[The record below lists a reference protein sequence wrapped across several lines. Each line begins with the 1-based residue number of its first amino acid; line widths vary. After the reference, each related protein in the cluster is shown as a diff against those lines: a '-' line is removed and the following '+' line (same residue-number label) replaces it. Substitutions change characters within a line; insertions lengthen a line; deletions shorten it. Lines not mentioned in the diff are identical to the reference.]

1 MVQYKKYIKPSS
13 FAQSLK
19 RVLFGLVDVAYA
31 FVTERAAF
39 AEGERGRGTERK
51 RGKERERRLT
61 NRLNDF
67 E

>member
-1 MVQYKKYIKPSS
+1 M
-13 FAQSLK
+13 K

-51 RGKERERRLT
+51 RGKERERRLP